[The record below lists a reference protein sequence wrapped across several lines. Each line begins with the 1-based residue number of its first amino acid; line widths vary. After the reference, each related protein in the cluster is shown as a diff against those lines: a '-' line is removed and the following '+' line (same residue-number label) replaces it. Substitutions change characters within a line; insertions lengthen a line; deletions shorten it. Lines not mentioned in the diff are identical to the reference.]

1 MLLMELQLTGIM
13 SATCPL
19 LRRLIVRPLRLP
31 ISRLSS
37 QQRCNGSYKM
47 EKVNR
52 REQQDPD
59 SRREALL
66 VSNGEEYPLILRN
79 SEHDGW
85 VFRHKEFVERYDRML
100 KPGEKRE
107 DEKVTIRG
115 ALLGMCTVSRSI

>member
-1 MLLMELQLTGIM
+1 
-13 SATCPL
+13 
-19 LRRLIVRPLRLP
+19 
-31 ISRLSS
+31 
-37 QQRCNGSYKM
+37 M